1 MLVNL
6 FVVMLML
13 DGSTVY
19 YRYPDA
25 MSRFDCDK
33 QAHIEAEKMRKQ
45 DTSDMQNVEIMC
57 MTDESFVRR
66 YFK

>member
-6 FVVMLML
+6 FVAMMML

-25 MSRFDCDK
+25 MQRFECDK

-45 DTSDMQNVEIMC
+45 DTSDMQNVEFMC
-57 MTDESFVRR
+57 MTDQNFVRK

>member
-6 FVVMLML
+6 FVAMMML

-25 MSRFDCDK
+25 LPRFECDK

-45 DTSDMQNVEIMC
+45 DTSDMQDVEFMC
-57 MTDESFVRR
+57 MTDQNFVRK

>member
-6 FVVMLML
+6 FVAMMML

-19 YRYPDA
+19 YRYPD
-25 MSRFDCDK
+25 SLPSFECDK
-33 QAHIEAEKMRKQ
+33 QAHFEAEKMRKQ
-45 DTSDMQNVEIMC
+45 DTSDMQNVEFMC
-57 MTDESFVRR
+57 MTDQNFVRK

>member
-19 YRYPDA
+19 YRHPDA

>member
-6 FVVMLML
+6 FVAMMML

-25 MSRFDCDK
+25 MQRFECDK
-33 QAHIEAEKMRKQ
+33 QAHVEAEKMRKQ
-45 DTSDMQNVEIMC
+45 DTSDMRNVEFMC
-57 MTDESFVRR
+57 ATDQNFVRK

>member
-6 FVVMLML
+6 FVAMMML

-19 YRYPDA
+19 YRYPEA
-25 MSRFDCDK
+25 LTRFECDK
-33 QAHIEAEKMRKQ
+33 QAHVEAEKMRKQ
-45 DTSDMQNVEIMC
+45 DTSDMQNVEFMC
-57 MTDESFVRR
+57 ATDQNFVRK

>member
-6 FVVMLML
+6 FVAMMML

-25 MSRFDCDK
+25 MQRFECDK
-33 QAHIEAEKMRKQ
+33 QAHVEAAKMRKQ
-45 DTSDMQNVEIMC
+45 DTSDMQNVEFMC
-57 MTDESFVRR
+57 MTDQNFVRK
-66 YFK
+66 YFR

>member
-25 MSRFDCDK
+25 MNRFECDK

-45 DTSDMQNVEIMC
+45 DTSDMKSVDVMC
-57 MTDESFVRR
+57 VTDESFVQR